1 MQIALSEIQNFCSE
15 SQKLHYSDLLSLA
28 EDFDEDAKYQ
38 VIEPIE
44 KNECEIEA

>member
-28 EDFDEDAKYQ
+28 EDFDDDAKFQ
-38 VIEPIE
+38 VRKGMYKGDI
-44 KNECEIEA
+44 